1 MDLFLLIVPL
11 IICIVAQIN
20 VQRTYSR
27 YHKVRNARGL
37 TGAEVARQIL
47 DNNGLSHVRVEMVR
61 GELTDHFDPRAN
73 VVCLSDSVYN
83 ETSVAALGV
92 AAHECGHAVQ
102 HAESYGPIVLRS
114 HLVPITNFCSRAWYL
129 TFLIGLFFSNT
140 PIGRSLITF
149 GVLLFAVVALFQLVT
164 LPVEFNASSRALAI
178 LETQGFLEG
187 REMDGAQ
194 AVLKAAALT
203 YVAALLHSLMQLLR
217 LIRIARD

>member
-1 MDLFLLIVPL
+1 MDLLLLIVPL

-20 VQRTYSR
+20 VQRTYTKF
-27 YHKVRNARGL
+27 HKVRNARGL

-47 DNNGLSHVRVEMVR
+47 DNNGLNYVRVEMVH
-61 GELTDHFDPRAN
+61 GQLTDHFDSRSN
-73 VVCLSDSVYN
+73 VVCLSESVYN

-102 HAESYGPIVLRS
+102 HAENYGPIVVRS
-114 HLVPITNFCSRAWYL
+114 NLVPIANFCSRAWYL
-129 TFLIGLFFSNT
+129 IFIIGLALSSSLL
-140 PIGRSLITF
+140 GRGMVTF
-149 GVLLFAVVALFQLVT
+149 GIILFLGVALFQLVT

-187 REMDGAQ
+187 REIDGAKE
-194 AVLKAAALT
+194 VLKAAALT
-203 YVAALLHSLMQLLR
+203 YVAALLHSLLQLLR